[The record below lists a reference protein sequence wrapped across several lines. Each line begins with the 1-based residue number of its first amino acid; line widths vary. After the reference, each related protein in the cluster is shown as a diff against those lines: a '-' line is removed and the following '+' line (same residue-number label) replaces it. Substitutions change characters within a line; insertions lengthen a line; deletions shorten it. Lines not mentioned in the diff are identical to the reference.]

1 MGTQT
6 QTLVHCNFGWNGTA
20 DGYYSPDQFNSFTGP
35 TVREPDDPGGRGG
48 TYYDQ
53 NIKILTY
60 DNIPHL

>member
-1 MGTQT
+1 MEW
-6 QTLVHCNFGWNGTA
+6 HCRRILLA
-20 DGYYSPDQFNSFTGP
+20 PDQFNSFTGP

-60 DNIPHL
+60 DNITHL